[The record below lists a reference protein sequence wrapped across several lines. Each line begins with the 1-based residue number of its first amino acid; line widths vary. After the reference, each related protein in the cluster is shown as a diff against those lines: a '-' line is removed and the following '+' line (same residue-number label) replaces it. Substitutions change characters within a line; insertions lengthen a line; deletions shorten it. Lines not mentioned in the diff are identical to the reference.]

1 MTNPSSSKMAS
12 PRAPSPCSESE
23 RAYRATCTLPPMP
36 KKCPECTGKVKLC
49 HINDESNDAMF
60 MCADTKCDWPFNCGK
75 KPEEFSGFSDVKL
88 YQKWQEEQ
96 KKKKRR
102 NKEVLSSRRASSV
115 TSGEDDANPHS
126 DKDNPSRHEVK
137 SGMNVDKSHV
147 SSVFDVQGEADSGP
161 SKKESKKHGEA
172 RETEDAK
179 MKSSDEKAA
188 VPDISR
194 EAKSSTS
201 PIAGDERDTF
211 LLPEKPASE
220 MTPRRK
226 DNNFSAS
233 DNEDYGEI
241 SDAEVDFNIFRYN
254 NDTESANAPLMHG
267 GPKISRE

>member
-241 SDAEVDFNIFRYN
+241 SDAEVDFNIFR
-254 NDTESANAPLMHG
+254 
-267 GPKISRE
+267 